1 MRPVRVRL
9 EPDRVSERE
18 EYVRRLWKRFREG
31 GIDALLAD
39 APRGIVWEPY
49 GAGERLIEPDELRE
63 FFASVEGGGSG
74 REALIWE
81 LHEVRGHVL
90 AIGSVRWPVGQG
102 YSEVLAAWVFFF
114 DRDGRLCRAAT
125 YGSPEEAGRAL
136 LAVED
141 TGRGDEPAQ
150 VGG

>member
-1 MRPVRVRL
+1 M
-9 EPDRVSERE
+9 
-18 EYVRRLWKRFREG
+18 
-31 GIDALLAD
+31 
-39 APRGIVWEPY
+39 
-49 GAGERLIEPDELRE
+49 
-63 FFASVEGGGSG
+63 
-74 REALIWE
+74 
-81 LHEVRGHVL
+81 L

-114 DRDGRLCRAAT
+114 DRDGRLFRAAT